1 MNSVNHEDGELGK
14 RHLADDTDF
23 KDPLMHTQMSIIKGL
38 KHEEMM
44 LPQMIFHSIFVLDYS
59 TDLMRS
65 VREEVKTYSRRLQE
79 LKTNDK
85 Y

>member
-14 RHLADDTDF
+14 RHLADHTDF

-44 LPQMIFHSIFVLDYS
+44 
-59 TDLMRS
+59 
-65 VREEVKTYSRRLQE
+65 
-79 LKTNDK
+79 
-85 Y
+85 